1 MIVLLIY
8 VAIFV
13 ASFAVVKLVVHR
25 SISDFTGRK
34 TVTFGDESAV
44 RPNRIAS
51 VVSILAIFLLWG
63 AFTGSAWL
71 PPLLHAPAHRA
82 APRRHAR
89 RTGS

>member
-13 ASFAVVKLVVHR
+13 ASFFLVKLLVHKTTR
-25 SISDFTGRK
+25 DFTARK

-51 VVSILAIFLLWG
+51 VISVLTIFLLWG
-63 AFTGSAWL
+63 AFTGSSWV
-71 PPLLHAPAHRA
+71 PGFLHAPG
-82 APRRHAR
+82 PFV
-89 RTGS
+89 GGI